1 MATSSAQA
9 SRRWLSQT
17 VRSPARLPPCSR
29 TLDKASAPALSPAG
43 GRVDGSSLS
52 FTGRAKPCP
61 KQNTQSKPK
70 PAWPSVG
77 KKPSRKNSRQ
87 RRGVRF
93 SAPLWS
99 ASESGSDGRTP
110 RRCRD
115 ELAPTGRHEIARRNA
130 PGLQRTQRVS
140 ALKWRHEGPEFRK
153 VYLALS
159 GLGIFFWR
167 IIPG

>member
-1 MATSSAQA
+1 MASDDLGTIVVVSPMVGEDHLNAIRTAA
-9 SRRWLSQT
+9 SDREVIAIRDRDEWQE
-17 VRSPARLPPCSR
+17 R
-29 TLDKASAPALSPAG
+29 
-43 GRVDGSSLS
+43 
-52 FTGRAKPCP
+52 
-61 KQNTQSKPK
+61 
-70 PAWPSVG
+70 
-77 KKPSRKNSRQ
+77 
-87 RRGVRF
+87 
-93 SAPLWS
+93 
-99 ASESGSDGRTP
+99 
-110 RRCRD
+110 RD